1 MEVAQQM
8 SDPATEER
16 FHFNNVASLYD
27 SVRPEYP
34 ELLIDD
40 LIHLSEIPQ
49 EGLVLDVGC
58 GTGKSTE
65 PFARRGYNIF
75 ALDPGVN
82 MLDICRAKLDK
93 YKNVRY
99 ENSLF
104 ETWNA
109 HGQTVDLLIS
119 GTAFHWVAESGY
131 PQLMKVLKPRGAI
144 GIFWHTY
151 LNGHD
156 PIYTKFDEL
165 YKKYAPELFVS
176 DFYAAQ
182 EVFDRRRE
190 EKMLA
195 LVGFGQWRV
204 IRYYENHSYSAEK
217 YIKLMKTWSTH
228 RFLNETL
235 FDAVRSAIDDIGG
248 SIKKPIRTT
257 LCYAKR
263 EASK

>member
-1 MEVAQQM
+1 M
-8 SDPATEER
+8 SDSATEER

-27 SVRPEYP
+27 SVRPGYP

-40 LIHLSEIPQ
+40 LIRLSEIPP
-49 EGLVLDVGC
+49 GGSVLDVGC

-65 PFARRGYNIF
+65 PFARRGYNIL
-75 ALDPGVN
+75 ALDPGVQ
-82 MLDICRAKLDK
+82 MLDICKAKLNQ
-93 YKNVRY
+93 YRNVRY

-104 ETWNA
+104 ENWNA
-109 HGQTVDLLIS
+109 HVQPFDLLIS

-131 PQLMKVLKPRGAI
+131 PQLMQALKPRGSI

-165 YKKYAPELFVS
+165 YEKYAPELHVT
-176 DFYAAQ
+176 DFHSTQ

-190 EKMLA
+190 EQMLA
-195 LVGFGQWRV
+195 LVGFGHWRV
-204 IRYYENHSYSAEK
+204 IRYYENHVYSSER
-217 YIKLMKTWSTH
+217 YVDLMKTWSTH
-228 RFLNETL
+228 RFHKEAL

-248 SIKKPIRTT
+248 KIEKPIRTT
-257 LCYAKR
+257 LCFAKR
-263 EASK
+263 EAST